1 MAVSSSDMLSEAEDA
16 FYRNDA
22 SGALELLDQ
31 LQKSYGSEQDAS
43 SHLLRGLIYEYGG
56 EGVEIDLVKAIANYR
71 VVAMLI
77 LGSDPIPYLY
87 LARALMKQGPQE
99 YSEAFKYI
107 QEADAVHHTPEVDLA
122 FAYFYETAPVLNI
135 YTARKYYLKAALSG
149 RFAGFFG
156 CAATLRKTNNKFI
169 ALIVDCVRVL
179 LGPLLFLVFGKAARR
194 SFNGY

>member
-1 MAVSSSDMLSEAEDA
+1 MAVSSSDMLSKAQDA

-22 SGALELLDQ
+22 SGSLELLDQ
-31 LQKSYGSEQDAS
+31 LRKSHGSEQDAP

-56 EGVEIDLVKAIANYR
+56 KGVEVDLMKAIANYKM
-71 VVAMLI
+71 VATLI
-77 LGSDPIPYLY
+77 LGSDPTPYLY

-99 YSEAFKYI
+99 YSAAFKYI
-107 QEADAVHHTPEVDLA
+107 QEADAVRHTPEVDLA
-122 FAYFYETAPVLNI
+122 FAYFYETAPALNL
-135 YTARKYYLKAALSG
+135 YAARKYYLKAALSG

-156 CAATLRKTNNKFI
+156 CAATLRKTNNKFF
-169 ALIVDCVRVL
+169 ALAVDCARVL